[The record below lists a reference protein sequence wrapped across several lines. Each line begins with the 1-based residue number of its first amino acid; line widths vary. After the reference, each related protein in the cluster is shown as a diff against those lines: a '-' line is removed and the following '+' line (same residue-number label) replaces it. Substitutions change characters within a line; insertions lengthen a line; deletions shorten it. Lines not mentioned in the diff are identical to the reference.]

1 VTKKCISLALQIDSD
16 HLPSAK
22 KAKCAKKAKFAWQ
35 KQKRKENMKKT
46 YFMLLR
52 KSNKKF

>member
-22 KAKCAKKAKFAWQ
+22 KAKCSKKAKFVMQ
-35 KQKRKENMKKT
+35 KQKIKENIKNQFDGVAQK
-46 YFMLLR
+46 
-52 KSNKKF
+52 